1 MLHLLDTDTV
11 IYILKRRPP
20 AVAAHFEKC
29 APEEV
34 AISSISIAELMFGAE
49 KSQHPAKARRA
60 VERIAELLQVLP
72 FDEGAA
78 RVYGKVRSRLERL
91 GTPIGALDT
100 LIGAHALSARAT
112 LVTNNVREFERI
124 PGLRVENW
132 ISPPA

>member
-1 MLHLLDTDTV
+1 MLYLLDTDTV

-20 AVAAHFEKC
+20 DVAVHFERIT
-29 APEEV
+29 PEDV
-34 AISSISIAELMFGAE
+34 AISAVSIAELVFGAE
-49 KSQHPAKARRA
+49 KSQHPVRARRA
-60 VERIAELLQVLP
+60 VERIADLLRVLP

-78 RVYGKVRSRLERL
+78 KIHGKVRSHLERL

-132 ISPPA
+132 VS

>member
-1 MLHLLDTDTV
+1 MLNLLDTDTV

-20 AVAAHFEKC
+20 HVAAHFERC
-29 APEEV
+29 SPEEL
-34 AISSISIAELMFGAE
+34 AISAVSIAELMYGAE
-49 KSQHPAKARRA
+49 KSQHPVKARRA
-60 VERIAELLQVLP
+60 VERIANFLRVLP

-78 RVYGKVRSRLERL
+78 KVYGRVRSQLEKL

-132 ISPPA
+132 TAA

>member
-20 AVAAHFEKC
+20 DVAAHFERC
-29 APEEV
+29 SPEEV
-34 AISSISIAELMFGAE
+34 AISALSIAELMVGAE
-49 KSQHPAKARRA
+49 KSQHPVKARRA
-60 VERIAELLQVLP
+60 VERIANSLPVLP

-78 RVYGKVRSRLERL
+78 RVYGKVRSHLEKL

-132 ISPPA
+132 TTA

>member
-20 AVAAHFEKC
+20 DVAAHFERC
-29 APEEV
+29 SPEEV
-34 AISSISIAELMFGAE
+34 AISALSIAELMYGAE
-49 KSQHPAKARRA
+49 KSQHPVKARRA
-60 VERIAELLQVLP
+60 VERIANSLPVLP

-78 RVYGKVRSRLERL
+78 RVYGKVRSHLEKL
-91 GTPIGALDT
+91 GTPIGALDA
-100 LIGAHALSARAT
+100 LVGAHALSARAT

-132 ISPPA
+132 TTA